1 MTTAIQNELLR
12 RPSVHRLSRDATGL
26 PGPSRALGTHGTT
39 VQAAQLSRVSA
50 ALMTHRQ
57 LYTVLAFAG
66 AIVWWQAAWLG
77 WVISERDR
85 LQDAL
90 ARRAQIEV
98 LMTDRIE
105 TVNKK
110 APADR
115 IARAILDASD
125 RHRIDPLLVLSVIE
139 TESHYE
145 PQAVGLA
152 GERGLMQITR
162 STAEVLELPWEDAFT
177 IERNIEAGSKYLAQ
191 HLRNNAN
198 AGIARYNGG
207 SRAYA
212 EQVLA
217 RYQHLYGEK

>member
-77 WVISERDR
+77 WVISEHDR
-85 LQDAL
+85 LQGAL
-90 ARRAQIEV
+90 AHRAQIEV

-162 STAEVLELPWEDAFT
+162 STAKVLELPWEDAFT

>member
-1 MTTAIQNELLR
+1 
-12 RPSVHRLSRDATGL
+12 
-26 PGPSRALGTHGTT
+26 
-39 VQAAQLSRVSA
+39 
-50 ALMTHRQ
+50 MTHRQ
-57 LYTVLAFAG
+57 LYTVLAFAY

-77 WVISERDR
+77 WAISEHDR

-139 TESHYE
+139 TESYHE

-162 STAEVLELPWEDAFT
+162 STAEVLELPGKTPSPSSE
-177 IERNIEAGSKYLAQ
+177 I
-191 HLRNNAN
+191 
-198 AGIARYNGG
+198 
-207 SRAYA
+207 
-212 EQVLA
+212 
-217 RYQHLYGEK
+217 